1 MISFTHEYTFS
12 TLKGVKRLK
21 WLEII
26 HTMKLF
32 QLWGVLLFIFS
43 IQPNPLTYGLLRKNV
58 LLRRITTSLLLEPE
72 KDGNPSPNKLEKPQA
87 LFQLIRGNNIL
98 PTMLLC
104 VSGGW
109 IMNPSIPGLLH
120 SLPFIVS
127 VVDTLLIM
135 SASMVLND
143 IYDINIDRINS
154 PHRPLVNGQ
163 VKIYEAYLLAIALIG
178 TSEYITITYL
188 PENLQFIL
196 QLVILQIGL
205 YTPVLKRMLIL
216 KNISCSSLVAFSLFF
231 SGLAASNKVMHTH
244 ENFGLLSTGM
254 SLIFFGSWCNELLL
268 DMRDREGDQQNNL
281 ATIPALFGNR
291 AAWILSAGILTTN
304 IIGNTLS
311 IAYLYDDKTALVVPA
326 ILSPLIVQIYRI
338 KRENYSI
345 ESIQNYMETSNYPLV
360 ALLTYLCAIAQ

>member
-1 MISFTHEYTFS
+1 
-12 TLKGVKRLK
+12 
-21 WLEII
+21 
-26 HTMKLF
+26 MKLF

-58 LLRRITTSLLLEPE
+58 LVRRITTSLLLEPE

-120 SLPFIVS
+120 SPSFIVS
-127 VVDTLLIM
+127 VLDTLLIM

-163 VKIYEAYLLAIALIG
+163 VKIYEAVVLAFLLIG
-178 TSEYITITYL
+178 TSEYLTFAYL

-216 KNISCSSLVAFSLFF
+216 KNLSCASLVAFSLFF
-231 SGLAASNKVMHTH
+231 SGLAASNTVMNTH
-244 ENFGLLSTGM
+244 KNFSLLSTAM

-281 ATIPALFGNR
+281 ATIPTLFGNQ
-291 AAWILSAGILTTN
+291 AAWILSAGILNTN

-338 KRENYSI
+338 KRENYSMD
-345 ESIQNYMETSNYPLV
+345 SIQTYMETSNYPLV
-360 ALLTYLCAIAQ
+360 ALLAYLCAIAQ